1 MTTKRKDD
9 ISIEVIRNWMKLTKL
24 EKKGLHIKYAELQA
38 GLRQVSNYHVE
49 PDKKSTSTEPGSSS
63 QVFVS
68 WKKKRIE
75 EIKREIRELED
86 LMGEEE

>member
-1 MTTKRKDD
+1 MKDLQY
-9 ISIEVIRNWMKLTKL
+9 R
-24 EKKGLHIKYAELQA
+24 YAAALA
-38 GLRQVSNYHVE
+38 GLRQISNYHIE

-63 QVFVS
+63 QVFVD

-75 EIKREIRELED
+75 ELTQEIRDLED

>member
-63 QVFVS
+63 WFIIS
-68 WKKKRIE
+68 WKEKRIKELTE
-75 EIKREIRELED
+75 ELKKLES
-86 LMGEEE
+86 LIGE

>member
-1 MTTKRKDD
+1 MDK
-9 ISIEVIRNWMKLTKL
+9 S
-24 EKKGLHIKYAELQA
+24 EKKLLHLRYASLRA

-63 QVFVS
+63 PFIVS
-68 WKKKRIE
+68 WKKKRTE
-75 EIKREIRELED
+75 ELTQEIRELET

>member
-1 MTTKRKDD
+1 
-9 ISIEVIRNWMKLTKL
+9 MKKELKN
-24 EKKGLHIKYAELQA
+24 KYEALQA
-38 GLRQVSNYHVE
+38 GLRQVSNYHIE

-63 QVFVS
+63 PFLVS

-75 EIKREIRELED
+75 ELTQEIRDLED

>member
-9 ISIEVIRNWMKLTKL
+9 KSIEVIRSWTKLTKL
-24 EKKGLHIKYAELQA
+24 EEKGLHIKYAELQA

-63 QVFVS
+63 WFIIS
-68 WKKKRIE
+68 WKEKRIKELTE
-75 EIKREIRELED
+75 ELKKLES
-86 LMGEEE
+86 LIGE

>member
-1 MTTKRKDD
+1 
-9 ISIEVIRNWMKLTKL
+9 MKKELKN
-24 EKKGLHIKYAELQA
+24 KYEALQA
-38 GLRQVSNYHVE
+38 GLRQVSNYHIE

-63 QVFVS
+63 PFLVS